1 MKKIVVA
8 IAVSVLFIIACQKVQ
23 AHEPKVVEKPKPQ
36 LCGSDMVNC
45 F

>member
-8 IAVSVLFIIACQKVQ
+8 IAVSVLFIISCQKVQ
-23 AHEPKVVEKPKPQ
+23 AHEPKVVDKPKPQ